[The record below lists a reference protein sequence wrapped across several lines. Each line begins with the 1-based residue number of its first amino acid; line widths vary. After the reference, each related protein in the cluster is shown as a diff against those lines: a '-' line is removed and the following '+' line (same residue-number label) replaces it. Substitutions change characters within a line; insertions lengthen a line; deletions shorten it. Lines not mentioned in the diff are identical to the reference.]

1 MRVIIDIPDKMFYR
15 ATKGLLMVDDLPL
28 LNEVI
33 ANGFAVKLPPLDDE
47 KPYRDDL

>member
-1 MRVIIDIPDKMFYR
+1 MRVLIDIPDEMYYH
-15 ATKGLLMVDDLPL
+15 ATKGLLMGGDLPL

-47 KPYRDDL
+47 EPYRGDV